1 MLSDNLSMACQ
12 HEREIRIIIT
22 GKTGSG
28 KSSLGNAL
36 LRKKIFKTGCLSTS
50 ITKKCLCHTERLN
63 GHRITVTDTPG
74 LCDTNDSVRMNSEM
88 NNCIKLSLPGPHV
101 FLHVISIGR
110 FTQEDFD
117 SIKTFIAKFGRD
129 VNKYSLLILTRFDDY
144 KRDNDVVILDFESLK
159 KDLSSE
165 WKTLLNETFED
176 RCFPFDNTLSGN
188 ASFEQVSILLQK
200 IEQIISA
207 NNGKSYT
214 NEDFKNAE
222 QLVQQEQMLAK
233 QKRDREASRVKEEQA
248 KRVREE
254 HEEYIRKKNDE
265 LKKAEKELQE
275 RIKRDSEQKKK
286 ELEHERKK
294 SQNQLRA
301 AKEQMRLEEERRQ
314 VNFEQTLNGIIQ
326 IGRLAYNI
334 YNIFR

>member
-1 MLSDNLSMACQ
+1 MACQ

-74 LCDTNDSVRMNSEM
+74 LCDTNDS
-88 NNCIKLSLPGPHV
+88 
-101 FLHVISIGR
+101 
-110 FTQEDFD
+110 
-117 SIKTFIAKFGRD
+117 
-129 VNKYSLLILTRFDDY
+129 
-144 KRDNDVVILDFESLK
+144 
-159 KDLSSE
+159 
-165 WKTLLNETFED
+165 
-176 RCFPFDNTLSGN
+176 
-188 ASFEQVSILLQK
+188 
-200 IEQIISA
+200 
-207 NNGKSYT
+207 
-214 NEDFKNAE
+214 NAE

-254 HEEYIRKKNDE
+254 HEEYIKKKNDE

-275 RIKRDSEQKKK
+275 RIKRDSEQKKRNWNMK
-286 ELEHERKK
+286 EKRVKI
-294 SQNQLRA
+294 N
-301 AKEQMRLEEERRQ
+301 
-314 VNFEQTLNGIIQ
+314 
-326 IGRLAYNI
+326 
-334 YNIFR
+334 